1 MCKVA
6 THIVSNEVVIFEDH
20 VHAYQS
26 TCHVGPRICLDGLEG
41 CMHIQSVEPWQKG
54 NLAKPEMT
62 FDDDPLER
70 GFKEHIYSSK
80 EASAG
85 GSGVGGGGCGCN

>member
-1 MCKVA
+1 MKVLA
-6 THIVSNEVVIFEDH
+6 TIFLALLALLALQGCSVV
-20 VHAYQS
+20 Q
-26 TCHVGPRICLDGLEG
+26 T
-41 CMHIQSVEPWQKG
+41 VEPWQKG

-70 GFKEHIYSSK
+70 GYREHIYTSK